1 MHAKKSTGG
10 KLLAL
15 LVVMALL
22 IGGAVGGTLAWL
34 IDKTD
39 TVVNTFTAGD
49 INITLTEPNYKP
61 TVDGKAKALPGDKLA
76 KDPTV
81 TVEAGSED
89 CYVRMFMMVMWDDAA
104 DNWFDGQQSAGWYN
118 FNSDW
123 YKDGINLI
131 DETANAT
138 KGHVIEFR
146 YKDKVS
152 YNASDDQQLPAL
164 FTQITVPT
172 DITGEKYKSLEG
184 ATITVIA
191 QAVQS
196 LGSENAAEAFEKAGI
211 PAVVQTAIDHYNNTN
226 PPTN

>member
-1 MHAKKSTGG
+1 MHVKKSTGG

-39 TVVNTFTAGD
+39 PVVNTFTAGD
-49 INITLTEPNYKP
+49 INITLDEPNFDSTTAYKI
-61 TVDGKAKALPGDKLA
+61 LPGDTIL

-89 CYVRMFMMVMWDDAA
+89 CYVRMFMMVMWDEAA
-104 DNWFDGQQSAGWYN
+104 DGHFDGEESVDWYE

-123 YKDGINLI
+123 YKGSIDLI
-131 DETANAT
+131 DKTANAT
-138 KGHVIEFR
+138 RGHVIEFR

-152 YNASDDQQLPAL
+152 YNASDDQKLTPL
-164 FTQITVPT
+164 FNKINVPT
-172 DITGEKYKSLEG
+172 DITGERYESLEG

-196 LGSENAAEAFEKAGI
+196 LGSANADEAFNKAGI
-211 PAVVQTAIDHYNNTN
+211 PDVVQTAIDHYNNTN